1 MGQRWLVPAVM
12 FLFLAVGCTGKPV
25 LVGDRSARLD
35 WHPRYHTVKRG
46 DTLYSIA
53 WTYGQ
58 DYRLIAQWNGLAPP
72 YTIYPGRRI
81 RIAPPPDF
89 AKWRGRQRN
98 APENDAKRGGRRPS
112 SSVASS
118 KVKVYPRRR
127 EADTP
132 ASGRPLP
139 LPKADSSVST
149 AAEGTRP
156 IEWQWPVSGKPRW
169 IKGNTLKTRSG
180 IDIRGRRGQPVYA
193 AAAGKVVYSGSGL
206 IGYGKLIILKHN
218 NQYLSAYA
226 HNWELLVKEG
236 EQVAKGVQIARMGS
250 SGTDEV
256 KLHFEIR
263 RDGKPVDPLRYLPK
277 Y

>member
-1 MGQRWLVPAVM
+1 MLKRR
-12 FLFLAVGCTGKPV
+12 LFTGLILLPVLLGGCASEPV
-25 LVGDRSARLD
+25 LVGDRSSHLK
-35 WHPRYHTVKRG
+35 WHPRYHTVERG

-58 DYRLIAQWNGLAPP
+58 DYRLVARWNGLSPP

-89 AKWRGRQRN
+89 AKWRGRDKEEGSGAKGVEP
-98 APENDAKRGGRRPS
+98 APVTPVPS
-112 SSVASS
+112 QA
-118 KVKVYPRRR
+118 KVYPRRKK
-127 EADTP
+127 ELP
-132 ASGRPLP
+132 PPLGKPLP
-139 LPKADSSVST
+139 LPDANPPVQPAERTSVL
-149 AAEGTRP
+149 
-156 IEWQWPVSGKPRW
+156 EWQWPVAGKPQL
-169 IKGNTLKTRSG
+169 IANGSKPLRSG
-180 IDIRGRRGQPVYA
+180 INIKGRRGQPVYA

-218 NQYLSAYA
+218 NHYLSAYA

-250 SGTDEV
+250 SGADQV
-256 KLHFEIR
+256 MLHFEIR
-263 RDGKPVDPLRYLPK
+263 RNGKPVDPLRYLPK